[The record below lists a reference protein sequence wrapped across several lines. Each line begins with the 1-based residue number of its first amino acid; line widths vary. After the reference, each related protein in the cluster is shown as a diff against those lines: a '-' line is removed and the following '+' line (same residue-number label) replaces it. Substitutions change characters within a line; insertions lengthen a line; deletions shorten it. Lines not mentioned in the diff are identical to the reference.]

1 MISVLAERA
10 ILINKRFQQIY
21 PRREELYDKEAVL
34 GEILYAGALL
44 IRAVLRH
51 FQPLPALDTA
61 KPICAKCEKY
71 PTFNEI
77 IRLQICIET

>member
-1 MISVLAERA
+1 MISVCTERV

-34 GEILYAGALL
+34 GEIYAGALL
-44 IRAVLRH
+44 IGAVLRH